1 MTLLE
6 RVEADMFDARKK
18 RDELAVNTLGVLKS
32 ELVKAGKEPGA
43 GGRLDDPASVRVVR
57 REVKRREEAA
67 EAYRSAGR
75 ADSAEREEREAELL
89 RGYLPAAISPAEL
102 EAEVRRAI
110 EEVGPAGPGGFGAV
124 MKVATSRLAG
134 RAEGG
139 EIAATVRRLLGQG

>member
-1 MTLLE
+1 VTLLE
-6 RVEADMFDARKK
+6 RVEADMFDARKR
-18 RDELAVNTLGVLKS
+18 RDELAVTTLGVLKS

-43 GGRLDDPASVRVVR
+43 GGSLDEPAAIRVVR

-75 ADSAEREEREAELL
+75 AESAGREEREAELL
-89 RGYLPAAISPAEL
+89 RAYLPAAVSQEEL
-102 EAEVRRAI
+102 EREVRRVM
-110 EEVGPAGPGGFGAV
+110 EDVQVEGPGAFGVV
-124 MKVATSRLAG
+124 MKQASARLAG